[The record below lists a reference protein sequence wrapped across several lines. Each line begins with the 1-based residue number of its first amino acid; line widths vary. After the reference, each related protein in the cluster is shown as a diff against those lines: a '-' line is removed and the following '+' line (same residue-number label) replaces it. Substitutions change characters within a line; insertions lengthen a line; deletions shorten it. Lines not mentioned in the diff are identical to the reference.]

1 MKQLIAVIV
10 VGLAAYLGYKFE
22 PQLRFTLTG
31 IPYGV
36 GHNLADV
43 PHLDIDPST
52 LRPDQLPKEI
62 TIFANVPFRDSS
74 TGLTVDVP
82 AGSKHRL
89 VRIEGTDAI
98 IEVRGTSYRI
108 KIPIS
113 KTDLMQQLSQMSV
126 SAPQPSPAE
135 EPTKTSEPTEEAVPA
150 PQTEA
155 SPALTEPPPAV
166 PETSPTVTEPHPPSV
181 ETTPVDPLKLMRENL
196 QSGKIKEF
204 NVDQVVNW
212 NEGGTETIDGTT
224 YSTASVSYE
233 TDTIL
238 GRKTMQAK
246 ALIRNGT
253 VEKWIW
259 AKSGIEIK

>member
-1 MKQLIAVIV
+1 MKQLFAVIV
-10 VGLAAYLGYKFE
+10 FGLAAYLGYKFE

-36 GHNLADV
+36 GHNLADA
-43 PHLDIDPST
+43 PLLDIDPST

-126 SAPQPSPAE
+126 STPQPSPTE
-135 EPTKTSEPTEEAVPA
+135 EPTKTSEPTEEAAPA
-150 PQTEA
+150 PKTE
-155 SPALTEPPPAV
+155 PLTEPPPAA
-166 PETSPTVTEPHPPSV
+166 PETSSTVTETPPPSV
-181 ETTPVDPLKLMRENL
+181 ESTPVDPLKLMREDL

-224 YSTASVSYE
+224 YSTAIVSYE

-246 ALIRNGT
+246 ALILNGT
-253 VEKWIW
+253 IEKWIW

>member
-10 VGLAAYLGYKFE
+10 AGLAAYLGYKFE

-36 GHNLADV
+36 GHNLADA
-43 PHLDIDPST
+43 PILDIDPST
-52 LRPDQLPKEI
+52 LRPDQLPKEV

-89 VRIEGTDAI
+89 VRVEGVDLL

-113 KTDLMQQLSQMSV
+113 KTDLMQQLSQMSI
-126 SAPQPSPAE
+126 SPPEPPPAE
-135 EPTKTSEPTEEAVPA
+135 EPIKSPEPVEKAEPAEKKEAPSGIA
-150 PQTEA
+150 
-155 SPALTEPPPAV
+155 
-166 PETSPTVTEPHPPSV
+166 ETAQPSV
-181 ETTPVDPLKLMRENL
+181 ESTPVDPLKVMRENL

-212 NEGGTETIDGTT
+212 NQGGTETIDGET
-224 YSTASVSYE
+224 YDTASVSYE